1 MPIKK
6 ESKKAIVP
14 QKETTPDIEKEFA
27 LIFAALRSELSNKKF
42 EHRIKKA
49 LKILTHGLGKKKES
63 KPKPVKT
70 VTPAVKKKKAVV
82 KKKAAK
88 K

>member
-1 MPIKK
+1 MAIKK
-6 ESKKAIVP
+6 ESKKAVVP
-14 QKETTPDIEKEFA
+14 QKAAAPDIEKEFA
-27 LIFAALRSELSNKKF
+27 LIFAALKSELSNKKF

-63 KPKPVKT
+63 KPKPVKAAKT
-70 VTPAVKKKKAVV
+70 VVKKKKVV
-82 KKKAAK
+82 AKKKATK

>member
-1 MPIKK
+1 MAIKK
-6 ESKKAIVP
+6 ESKKVIVT
-14 QKETTPDIEKEFA
+14 QNDTLPDIEKEFA
-27 LIFAALRSELSNKKF
+27 LIFTTLKSELSNKKF

-63 KPKPVKT
+63 KPKAAKSSNII
-70 VTPAVKKKKAVV
+70 AKKKKAVA
-82 KKKAAK
+82 KKKAIK

>member
-1 MPIKK
+1 MAIKK
-6 ESKKAIVP
+6 ENKKAIVP
-14 QKETTPDIEKEFA
+14 QKETAPDIEKEFA
-27 LIFAALRSELSNKKF
+27 LIFAALKSELSNKKF

-63 KPKPVKT
+63 KTKPVKAA
-70 VTPAVKKKKAVV
+70 TPVVKKKKAVA
-82 KKKAAK
+82 KKKSTK